1 MTQAGAVSDIANR
14 PVRKFNP
21 GTFQCDEE
29 IIGQFVVRNRELGI
43 VLEVLRGNIDSPSC
57 QHILV
62 VAPRGRG
69 KTMLLARA
77 AAELRTDDTLSGH
90 LLPVRFMEESQE
102 IFNLGDFWLET
113 LFHLAREIATQ
124 DPELARELRETHAA
138 LSDRWREQALE
149 EHAHAAV
156 LQAADRLGRKLVL
169 MVENMQSLGEN
180 VDEDFGWKLRGVLQS
195 EPQIMLL
202 ATATSR
208 FEGLDD
214 AEQPFFELFR
224 IVGLEPLTTKECC
237 CLWQVVS
244 GDRVRGHQIRP
255 LQILTGG
262 SPRLLV
268 IVAGFARHRSLRQL
282 MEELVTLIDEH
293 TEYFRGHLEALAKTE
308 RRIYVSVI
316 DLWQP
321 SKPREIAARA
331 RMDIRVVSTMLGR
344 LVDRGAVIVEGSGR
358 KRLYA
363 AAERLYCIYYKL
375 RRERDEAAVVRNL
388 IHFMAVFYSEAE
400 LCEMSGKLIAEGVR
414 SPAIRKGI
422 EWAIAEMPQVDSV
435 FSIMARPSMEGP
447 SAQTAAINNGSAEQL
462 FQKIAAAFEARTFE
476 KTIEMVDKVFAS
488 QSVNW
493 SLMPPPLIAWAFLM
507 KAVAHEA
514 LGDSEAAIAAFDEVI
529 ERFGAS
535 EAPEIQVLM
544 AEALFYKGVTQLG
557 EPEAAIA
564 AFDEMIERFG
574 ASEAPEIQVL
584 MAKALFYKGATQLG
598 EPEAAIAA
606 FDEVI
611 ERFGASEVLEIQVL
625 MAKALFYKGVT
636 REDLGDFEA
645 AIAAFD
651 EVIERFGASEAPE
664 IQVLMAKAL
673 FYKGVTHLGEPEAAI
688 AAFDEVI
695 ERFGASEA
703 PEIQVLMAKALF
715 YKGVTQLGEPE
726 AAIAAFDEVIERFGA
741 SEAPEIQVLMAEALF
756 YKGVARGKLGDFEAA
771 IAAFDEVIER
781 FGASE
786 VLEIQVLMAK
796 ALFYKGV
803 TREDLGDFEAAIAAF
818 DEMIERFGA
827 SEAPEI
833 QVLMAKALFYKGVP
847 RGKLGD
853 FEAAIAAFDEMIERF
868 GASEAPE
875 IQVMVARA
883 LFYKGVRQ
891 TEIRRAEEA
900 LHTCEELERRLGTL
914 TGNEEIEFTW
924 CARWVRTK
932 ALLVQEKTQ
941 AAMDAFRF
949 AYAVFVPGNKK
960 MMREM
965 LRLVLNLVVAGASA
979 HDLVEILSS
988 DGAKSETLTPLVV
1001 VLRQYTG
1008 ETVRAPDEVL
1018 QVAKDIRERIKAIT
1032 AGL

>member
-102 IFNLGDFWLET
+102 IFNLADFWLET

-447 SAQTAAINNGSAEQL
+447 SDQTAAINNGWAEQL
-462 FQKIAAAFEARTFE
+462 FQKIAAALEAGTFE

-493 SLMPPPLIAWAFLM
+493 SLMPPPLIARAFLM
-507 KAVAHEA
+507 KAVAHKA
-514 LGDSEAAIAAFDEVI
+514 LGDSEAAIATFDEVI

-544 AEALFYKGVTQLG
+544 AVTLFCKGVIRG
-557 EPEAAIA
+557 
-564 AFDEMIERFG
+564 
-574 ASEAPEIQVL
+574 
-584 MAKALFYKGATQLG
+584 
-598 EPEAAIAA
+598 
-606 FDEVI
+606 
-611 ERFGASEVLEIQVL
+611 
-625 MAKALFYKGVT
+625 
-636 REDLGDFEA
+636 DLGDFEA
-645 AIAAFD
+645 AIATFD

-664 IQVLMAKAL
+664 IQVLVARAL
-673 FYKGVTHLGEPEAAI
+673 FHKGVARGELGEPEAAI
-688 AAFDEVI
+688 AAFDELI

-703 PEIQVLMAKALF
+703 PEIQVLVAS
-715 YKGVTQLGEPE
+715 GVLLQGSCT
-726 AAIAAFDEVIERFGA
+726 
-741 SEAPEIQVLMAEALF
+741 
-756 YKGVARGKLGDFEAA
+756 
-771 IAAFDEVIER
+771 
-781 FGASE
+781 
-786 VLEIQVLMAK
+786 
-796 ALFYKGV
+796 
-803 TREDLGDFEAAIAAF
+803 
-818 DEMIERFGA
+818 
-827 SEAPEI
+827 
-833 QVLMAKALFYKGVP
+833 
-847 RGKLGD
+847 
-853 FEAAIAAFDEMIERF
+853 
-868 GASEAPE
+868 
-875 IQVMVARA
+875 
-883 LFYKGVRQ
+883 
-891 TEIRRAEEA
+891 RRA
-900 LHTCEELERRLGTL
+900 RRLRG
-914 TGNEEIEFTW
+914 GDCN
-924 CARWVRTK
+924 
-932 ALLVQEKTQ
+932 
-941 AAMDAFRF
+941 
-949 AYAVFVPGNKK
+949 
-960 MMREM
+960 
-965 LRLVLNLVVAGASA
+965 LRRG
-979 HDLVEILSS
+979 D
-988 DGAKSETLTPLVV
+988 
-1001 VLRQYTG
+1001 
-1008 ETVRAPDEVL
+1008 
-1018 QVAKDIRERIKAIT
+1018 
-1032 AGL
+1032 

>member
-102 IFNLGDFWLET
+102 IFNLADFWLET

-156 LQAADRLGRKLVL
+156 LEAADRLGRKLVL

-447 SAQTAAINNGSAEQL
+447 SDQTAAINNGWAEQL
-462 FQKIAAAFEARTFE
+462 FQKIAAAFEAGTFE

-488 QSVNW
+488 QSANW
-493 SLMPPPLIAWAFLM
+493 SLMPPPLIARAFLM

-535 EAPEIQVLM
+535 EAPEIQVPM
-544 AEALFYKGVTQLG
+544 AVTLFC
-557 EPEAAIA
+557 
-564 AFDEMIERFG
+564 
-574 ASEAPEIQVL
+574 
-584 MAKALFYKGATQLG
+584 
-598 EPEAAIAA
+598 
-606 FDEVI
+606 
-611 ERFGASEVLEIQVL
+611 
-625 MAKALFYKGVT
+625 KGVT
-636 REDLGDFEA
+636 RGDLGDFEA

-651 EVIERFGASEAPE
+651 EVIKRLGASEAPG
-664 IQVLMAKAL
+664 IQLLVANAL
-673 FYKGVTHLGEPEAAI
+673 FYKGFARGELGEPEAAI

-703 PEIQVLMAKALF
+703 PEIQVL
-715 YKGVTQLGEPE
+715 
-726 AAIAAFDEVIERFGA
+726 
-741 SEAPEIQVLMAEALF
+741 
-756 YKGVARGKLGDFEAA
+756 
-771 IAAFDEVIER
+771 
-781 FGASE
+781 
-786 VLEIQVLMAK
+786 
-796 ALFYKGV
+796 
-803 TREDLGDFEAAIAAF
+803 
-818 DEMIERFGA
+818 
-827 SEAPEI
+827 
-833 QVLMAKALFYKGVP
+833 
-847 RGKLGD
+847 
-853 FEAAIAAFDEMIERF
+853 
-868 GASEAPE
+868 
-875 IQVMVARA
+875 VARA
-883 LFYKGVRQ
+883 LGYKGVRQ

-924 CARWVRTK
+924 CARRVRTK

-941 AAMDAFRF
+941 AAVDAFRF
-949 AYAVFVPGNKK
+949 AYAVFVPGNEN
-960 MMREM
+960 MMHEM

-1018 QVAKDIRERIKAIT
+1018 QVAEDIRERIEAIT